1 MLNVSMEE
9 SGSSEGVEQ
18 SLAYDLQAL
27 QCAGQVVQHR
37 RVAGMRLYQAQDT
50 GSWIERDG
58 CAVHHLWLVMVGQQC
73 P

>member
-9 SGSSEGVEQ
+9 SRSSEGVEQ
-18 SLAYDLQAL
+18 SL
-27 QCAGQVVQHR
+27 QCAGQVVQRR

-58 CAVHHLWLVMVGQQC
+58 CAVHYLWLVMVGQ
-73 P
+73 